1 MKWITRQHLHVDR
14 TASAWL
20 IRTRIDPQPEFV
32 FVPAG
37 SDAKTLDG
45 HTFDMAGGEY
55 AHGSGHC
62 TFEALL
68 VRHELRGDPALVE
81 MGRIIRDADVPPSR
95 SRRPEA
101 AGLAALMTGFQL
113 SVRDDHE
120 KLRLTGPI
128 YDALYAYCRE
138 KVAQQPA
145 SRQTPRPQLRY
156 SRRVAAHLEE
166 DQ

>member
-20 IRTRIDPQPEFV
+20 IRTRIDTQAEFV

-37 SDAKTLDG
+37 TAAETLDG

-55 AHGSGHC
+55 AHTGGRC

-68 VRHELRGDPALVE
+68 ARHDLRGDPALLE

-101 AGLAALMTGFQL
+101 TGLAALMTGFQV
-113 SVRDDHE
+113 SVADDDK
-120 KLRLTGPI
+120 KLRLTAPV
-128 YDALYAYCRE
+128 YDALYAYCKE
-138 KVAQQPA
+138 KMAQQPA
-145 SRQTPRPQLRY
+145 ARQTPRPQLRY
-156 SRRVAAHLEE
+156 SRRVAAHLAE
-166 DQ
+166 DD